1 MRRKRSSSGE
11 TLVETLAALL
21 LVVLSGLLFLQMTMA
36 STKMS
41 AQAKELDSLYQRVL
55 AAAEKQGAAPVA
67 SGSIDI
73 GGRDYAVNYYAY
85 SSGTSSEKLYSYSQ
99 SVGSGE

>member
-1 MRRKRSSSGE
+1 MSRKRSSSGE

-36 STKMS
+36 STRMS
-41 AQAKELDSLYQRVL
+41 AQAKELDALYQRVL
-55 AAAEKQGAAPVA
+55 AAAEKQGDMVS
-67 SGSIDI
+67 SGSIEI
-73 GGRDYAVNYYAY
+73 GGRDYEVNYYSY

-99 SVGSGE
+99 SDGSGE